1 MSWAAVA
8 VGVGS
13 AVVGAYSANRSASA
27 ARRASQGAGQVDI
40 TRTTDPGLGSGQ
52 IRQDIYNRAG
62 QTALNQGPGFDAWN
76 AGRGGLSGA
85 AAQAPAPGG
94 GQRAKPP
101 AGMRYNARGQLKPIR
116 NQGGGGNGAGGGGG
130 AQTPAFNGVSQQTNT
145 VRDAMI
151 GQAQQGNPLY
161 GTAQDFVGDTL
172 EGNDRNAYR
181 SETFD
186 ALRDVDDPDL
196 ARLKQYLFSQLE
208 DPNAG
213 GFGGGGG
220 GNRTYYVNS
229 NYAAGPGGGTGG
241 GEGPVGAA
249 GYIKKMLDE
258 GYGDNPFLDQSIQ
271 DALDDS
277 QRAFNRDVIPG
288 LNSEYA
294 GSGRFGGGMY
304 AQALARSGEEQIR
317 GLAKESNTRRAG
329 DYNDWQARRM
339 QALGYG
345 TEMDMNAADNATALA
360 SRGGG
365 GGGGGGSDQQTLA
378 LQRQGMLLNALG
390 GAVGEGVG
398 LKQFG
403 LGGMGDLA
411 KSFSGDQ
418 QFALGSVPDVTGL
431 SLRDW
436 GAAGGLSLGADQNQG
451 QYDLGLRDVA
461 ARNRATGV
469 NASIARQQMNLA
481 NRQFDFDVFRDERG
495 YPLQSLGGAAD
506 IVNAMTGGYGQTRE
520 YGSDRRAQS
529 PYLGDTAG
537 QTISGG
543 LGAGLMGYQLASAYG
558 GRGGGGSNV
567 GLATGSTPYG
577 GGSTGYYLDFRG

>member
-1 MSWAAVA
+1 MSGVWVAIGTAAA
-8 VGVGS
+8 
-13 AVVGAYSANRSASA
+13 GAYAANRNASA
-27 ARRASQGAGQVDI
+27 ASRASRGAGGVDI

-52 IRQDIYNRAG
+52 VRQDIYNRAG
-62 QTALNQGPGFDAWN
+62 QYALNPGPNFDTWN
-76 AGRGGLSGA
+76 AGRGGASGA
-85 AAQAPAPGG
+85 ATAAGG
-94 GQRAKPP
+94 GGAGGRAKPP
-101 AGMRYNARGQLKPIR
+101 AGMRYNARGQLKPVR
-116 NQGGGGNGAGGGGG
+116 NPVGGGNGGQAGAG
-130 AQTPAFNGVSQQTNT
+130 APAPAFNGVSQQTST

-151 GQAQQGNPLY
+151 RQAQEGNPLY

-172 EGNDRNAYR
+172 KGNDRNAYR
-181 SETFD
+181 GETFD

-196 ARLKQYLFSQLE
+196 RRLKDYLFTQLE
-208 DPNAG
+208 DPNA
-213 GFGGGGG
+213 FGG
-220 GNRTYYVNS
+220 GNRTYYAYN
-229 NYAAGPGGGTGG
+229 ATGGPGGGGGG

-304 AQALARSGEEQIR
+304 AQALARAGEEQIR
-317 GLAKESNTRRAG
+317 GLAKESNTRRAA

-345 TEMDMNAADNATALA
+345 TEMDMNAADNATAAA

-365 GGGGGGSDQQTLA
+365 GGGGADPQAVA
-378 LQRQGMLLNALG
+378 LQRRSMLLNALG

-398 LKQFG
+398 LRQFG

-418 QFALGSVPDVTGL
+418 NYALGSVPDVTGL

-495 YPLQSLGGAAD
+495 FPLQSLGGAAD

-520 YGSDRRAQS
+520 YGTDRRAQS
-529 PYLGDTAG
+529 PYLGDAGG
-537 QTISGG
+537 QTISGA
-543 LGAGLMGYQLASAYG
+543 LGGGLMGYQLASAYAN
-558 GRGGGGSNV
+558 RGGGG
-567 GLATGSTPYG
+567 TGSASLAPGSANGQG
-577 GGSTGYYLDFRG
+577 GYFLNFG